1 MGDNLHDATLAVFW
15 RPTLMP
21 CILDIALSGLR
32 ALRVLI
38 VRKAWMPPAPSREAV
53 KFIRDT
59 WVSGLVG

>member
-1 MGDNLHDATLAVFW
+1 
-15 RPTLMP
+15 MP

-38 VRKAWMPPAPSREAV
+38 VRKAWIPPAPRREAV

-59 WVSGLVG
+59 WVSGLVGKWVSGLVGWTRSEA